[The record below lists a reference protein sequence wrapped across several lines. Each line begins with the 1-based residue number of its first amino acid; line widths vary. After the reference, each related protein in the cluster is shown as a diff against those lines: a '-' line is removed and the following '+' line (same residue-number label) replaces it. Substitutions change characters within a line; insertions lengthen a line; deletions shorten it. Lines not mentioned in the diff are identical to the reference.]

1 MTDQAGARH
10 SDLSSSN
17 RRRYVLILSFTLIII
32 TLGFGIVIP
41 IFPFYIDNLGAGGS
55 ELGLLIAVASLMEFI
70 FAPVWGSISDGVGR
84 KPILILGVFGYALS
98 MLLLGLAEEIWMLFI
113 ARGLV
118 GVLSSATYPAAMAYI
133 GDVTSEDERG
143 GGMGT
148 LGAAMGLGI
157 IIGPAVG
164 GLLAKDSLSMPF
176 FLSSAFSMFA
186 LLLIVVLL
194 PESLP
199 KVFRKK
205 VDWMKLVKLG
215 DLRGVTRSSIG
226 SLLFMAFLLSFGL
239 SNFESVFGLYALEK
253 FGYGPEEVGAILM
266 VMGLMAAVG
275 KGALT
280 GPTTR
285 RWGESTVI
293 KASLLAGSIGF
304 LIVLQAGTYNMILM
318 ATGFFM
324 LSKTLLR
331 PAVLSLTSKR
341 STIGQGA
348 AMGLCNSFMSLGRI
362 AGPIWAGYVFDINFN
377 YPYISGSAILF
388 IGFIASLILGLRD
401 TNNIRHDPPICLNS
415 GDPS

>member
-1 MTDQAGARH
+1 MTDQIEALN
-10 SDLSSSN
+10 SDLSSSD
-17 RRRYVLILSFTLIII
+17 RRRYVLILSFTLIVI

-70 FAPVWGSISDGVGR
+70 FAPIWGSISDGVGR

-98 MLLLGLAEEIWMLFI
+98 MLLLGLAEGIWMLFI

-118 GVLSSATYPAAMAYI
+118 GMLSSATYPAAMAYI
-133 GDVTSEDERG
+133 GDVTSDEERG

-176 FLSSAFSMFA
+176 YLASGISMFA
-186 LLLIVVLL
+186 LLLIFVLL

-199 KVFRKK
+199 KGLRTR
-205 VDWMKLVKLG
+205 VDWLKMVKRG
-215 DLRGVTRSSIG
+215 DLRGALRSPIG

-239 SNFESVFGLYALEK
+239 SNFESVFGLYAMAK
-253 FGYGPEEVGAILM
+253 FGYGPEKVGVILM
-266 VMGLMAAVG
+266 VMGLMAVVG

-304 LIVLQAGTYNMILM
+304 LVILQAGTYYTILM
-318 ATGFFM
+318 ATGFFV

-348 AMGLCNSFMSLGRI
+348 AMGLSNSFMSLGRI
-362 AGPIWAGYVFDINFN
+362 AGPIWAGYVFDVNYN
-377 YPYISGSAILF
+377 YPYISGSAILL
-388 IGFIASLILGLRD
+388 IGFIASLILSLRD
-401 TNNIRHDPPICLNS
+401 PKKTIQDPTK
-415 GDPS
+415 

>member
-1 MTDQAGARH
+1 MTDQAETRH
-10 SDLSSSN
+10 LNPSSAK

-41 IFPFYIDNLGAGGS
+41 IFPFYIDKLGAGGS

-70 FAPVWGSISDGVGR
+70 FAPVWGSVSDGVGR
-84 KPILILGVFGYALS
+84 KPILALGVFGYALS
-98 MLLLGLAEEIWMLFI
+98 MLLLGIAENIWMLFI

-118 GVLSSATYPAAMAYI
+118 GILSSATYPAAMAYI
-133 GDVTSEDERG
+133 GDITSEEERG

-157 IIGPAVG
+157 IIGPALG
-164 GLLAKDSLSMPF
+164 GLLATDLLSMPF
-176 FLSSAFSMFA
+176 FLASGFSMFA
-186 LLLIVVLL
+186 LLLIIVLL

-199 KVFRKK
+199 KILRKRADGLK
-205 VDWMKLVKLG
+205 MVKLG
-215 DLRGVTRSSIG
+215 ELVGALRSPTG

-253 FGYGPEEVGAILM
+253 FGYSPEQVGTILM

-280 GPTTR
+280 GPTIR

-293 KASLLAGSIGF
+293 RASLLAGSIGF
-304 LIVLQAGTYNMILM
+304 LIILQAGTYYTILI

-348 AMGLCNSFMSLGRI
+348 AMGLSNSFMSLGRI
-362 AGPIWAGYVFDINFN
+362 AGPIWAGYIFDVNYN
-377 YPYISGSAILF
+377 YPYVSGSAILF
-388 IGFIASLILGLRD
+388 IGFIISLILGLRD
-401 TNNIRHDPPICLNS
+401 AKTTLHNS
-415 GDPS
+415 TI

>member
-1 MTDQAGARH
+1 MTDQAAASH
-10 SDLSSSN
+10 SDLTSGE

-41 IFPFYIDNLGAGGS
+41 IFPFYIDKLGAGGR
-55 ELGLLIAVASLMEFI
+55 ELGLLIAAASLMEFI
-70 FAPVWGSISDGVGR
+70 FAPVWGSVSDGVGR
-84 KPILILGVFGYALS
+84 KPILVLGVFGYALS
-98 MLLLGLAEEIWMLFI
+98 MMLLGLAKEVWMLFI

-118 GVLSSATYPAAMAYI
+118 GILSSATYPAAMAYI
-133 GDVTSEDERG
+133 GDITSEEERG

-164 GLLAKDSLSMPF
+164 GLLATDSLSMPF
-176 FLSSAFSMFA
+176 FLSSVFSLLA
-186 LLLIVVLL
+186 LVLIVTLL

-199 KVFRKK
+199 KVLSKRFERLE
-205 VDWMKLVKLG
+205 LVKLG
-215 DLRGVTRSSIG
+215 ELRGALRSPIG
-226 SLLFMAFLLSFGL
+226 SLLLMAFLLSFGL

-253 FGYGPEEVGAILM
+253 FGYGPEQVGAILM

-293 KASLLAGSIGF
+293 KASLLAGSMGF
-304 LIVLQAGTYNMILM
+304 LVVLQAGTYNTILM

-348 AMGLCNSFMSLGRI
+348 AMGLSNSFMSLGRI
-362 AGPIWAGYVFDINFN
+362 AGPIWAGYVFDVNYN
-377 YPYISGSAILF
+377 YPYISGSAILL

-401 TNNIRHDPPICLNS
+401 AEKTLHNS
-415 GDPS
+415 TILPDDEDH

>member
-1 MTDQAGARH
+1 MTNQTETRH
-10 SDLSSSN
+10 SDLSSAN

-41 IFPFYIDNLGAGGS
+41 IFPFYINNLGAGGS

-70 FAPVWGSISDGVGR
+70 FAPIWGSISDGVGR

-98 MLLLGLAEEIWMLFI
+98 MLLLGLAEELWMLFI

-118 GVLSSATYPAAMAYI
+118 GILSSATYPAAMAYI
-133 GDVTSEDERG
+133 GDVTSEEERG

-164 GLLAKDSLSMPF
+164 GLLATDSLSMPF
-176 FLSSAFSMFA
+176 LIASGFSMFA

-199 KVFRKK
+199 KVLRKGVGGLK
-205 VDWMKLVKLG
+205 MAKLG
-215 DLRGVTRSSIG
+215 DLRGALRSPIG

-253 FGYGPEEVGAILM
+253 FGYGPKQVGAILM
-266 VMGLMAAVG
+266 VMGLMAAVS

-293 KASLLAGSIGF
+293 KASLLAGSMGF
-304 LIVLQAGTYNMILM
+304 LVILQAETYPTILM
-318 ATGFFM
+318 TTGFFM

-362 AGPIWAGYVFDINFN
+362 AGPIWAGYIFDVNYN
-377 YPYISGSAILF
+377 YPYISGSAILL

-401 TNNIRHDPPICLNS
+401 AKKTLHDSTI
-415 GDPS
+415 